1 MFVPIGRNTLIF
13 IPMVRRTQQTKA
25 TVRQPVTQTEIRIIR
40 YGTLFISI
48 LIIIGALISWY
59 DSTH

>member
-1 MFVPIGRNTLIF
+1 MFMQIGNNTLIF
-13 IPMVRRTQQTKA
+13 IPMVRRNQQTES

-48 LIIIGALISWY
+48 LIIIGVLISWY